1 MNTMSNSSLRERIAD
16 FHAAYIRCIDQDAL
30 EQWPSFF
37 DEQCLYTVTTAE
49 NDRAGLAAGLIWA
62 NNRNML
68 HDRVSALRHANIYER
83 QSYRHILGLPFI
95 TDTSPEQVEVET
107 PFMVVRIMHDGQTDL
122 FVCGIYRDAFLLNV
136 DSLKLKSRRVI
147 CDSSRIDTLLAVPL

>member
-1 MNTMSNSSLRERIAD
+1 MSTLSLRERIAD
-16 FHAAYIRCIDQDAL
+16 FHATYIRCIDQDAL
-30 EQWPSFF
+30 EQWPDFF
-37 DEQCLYTVTTAE
+37 EAQCHYSVTTAE

-68 HDRVSALRHANIYER
+68 HDRVSALRHANVYER

-95 TDTSPEQVEVET
+95 TQSTPEVVEVET

-122 FVCGIYRDAFLLNV
+122 FVCGIYRDVFKPGS
-136 DSLKLKSRRVI
+136 DTLKLTSRRVI
-147 CDSSRIDTLLAVPL
+147 CDSNRIDTLLAVPL

>member
-1 MNTMSNSSLRERIAD
+1 MSTLSLRERIAD

-30 EQWPSFF
+30 EQWPEFF
-37 DEQCLYTVTTAE
+37 EAQCFYSVTTAE

-95 TDTSPEQVEVET
+95 TNTNPEQVDVET
-107 PFMVVRIMHDGQTDL
+107 PFMVARIMHDGQTDL
-122 FVCGIYRDAFLLNV
+122 FVCGIYRDTFMLNT
-136 DSLKLKSRRVI
+136 DILKLKSRRVI
-147 CDSSRIDTLLAVPL
+147 CDSIRIDTLLAVPL

>member
-1 MNTMSNSSLRERIAD
+1 MSTLSLRERIAD

-30 EQWPSFF
+30 EQWPDFF
-37 DEQCLYTVTTAE
+37 EAQCHYTVTTAE

-95 TDTSPEQVEVET
+95 TQHTSEQVEVET
-107 PFMVVRIMHDGQTDL
+107 PFMVMRIMHNGQTDL
-122 FVCGIYRDAFLLNV
+122 FVCGIYRDVFLLNT
-136 DSLKLKSRRVI
+136 DTLKLTSRRVV
-147 CDSSRIDTLLAVPL
+147 CDSNRIDTLLAVPL

>member
-1 MNTMSNSSLRERIAD
+1 MSNLSLRERIAD

-30 EQWPSFF
+30 EQWPDFF
-37 DEQCLYTVTTAE
+37 DAQCLYTVTTAD

-83 QSYRHILGLPFI
+83 QNYRHILGLPFI
-95 TDTSPEQVEVET
+95 THSTHEQVDVET
-107 PFMVVRIMHDGQTDL
+107 PFMVVRIMHYGQTDL
-122 FVCGIYRDAFLLNV
+122 FVCGMYRDTFML
-136 DSLKLKSRRVI
+136 DTESLKLKSRRVI

>member
-1 MNTMSNSSLRERIAD
+1 MSTLSLRERIAD
-16 FHAAYIRCIDQDAL
+16 FHATYIRCIDQDAL
-30 EQWPSFF
+30 EQWPDFF
-37 DEQCLYTVTTAE
+37 EAQCHYSVTTAE

-95 TDTSPEQVEVET
+95 TQSTPEVVEVET

-122 FVCGIYRDAFLLNV
+122 FVCGIYRDVFKLSS
-136 DSLKLKSRRVI
+136 DTLKLSTRRVI
-147 CDSSRIDTLLAVPL
+147 CDSNRIDTLLAVPL

>member
-1 MNTMSNSSLRERIAD
+1 
-16 FHAAYIRCIDQDAL
+16 
-30 EQWPSFF
+30 
-37 DEQCLYTVTTAE
+37 
-49 NDRAGLAAGLIWA
+49 
-62 NNRNML
+62 ML

-95 TDTSPEQVEVET
+95 TDTSSEQVEVET

-122 FVCGIYRDAFLLNV
+122 FVCGIYRDTFLLNV

>member
-1 MNTMSNSSLRERIAD
+1 MSHLSLRERIAD
-16 FHAAYIRCIDQDAL
+16 FHAAYIRCIAQDAL
-30 EQWPSFF
+30 EQWPDFF
-37 DEQCLYTVTTAE
+37 EAQCLYTVTTAE
-49 NDRAGLAAGLIWA
+49 NDRAGLAAGLMWA

-95 TDTSPEQVEVET
+95 THSTPEQVDVET

-122 FVCGIYRDAFLLNV
+122 FVCGIYRDTFLLHTET
-136 DSLKLKSRRVI
+136 LKLKSRQVI
-147 CDSSRIDTLLAVPL
+147 CDSNRIDTLLAVPL